1 MKSQRRQNQSRKTQQ
16 RNKNNN
22 RRNQNKNTNNQNR
35 SRNANNCNRK
45 ASQKSKSST
54 RTRRNTRSQKRL
66 QKNSRNNRRVTR
78 KNQRSQRQRQRRNK
92 NKKSQRGGYG
102 TWSLSDISTILPCR
116 TENGVS
122 VANFDTSA
130 DAGSKICSNTLDM
143 LVDSE
148 FGADSAVSVISDLS
162 DFAPGETTQ
171 VIDSG
176 STGDGRTMR
185 EARTLMD
192 NISAEAEY
200 QNLGR
205 MVAPYPT
212 RNAAQDARFAELGQN
227 ATARWNA
234 LRTAGYAGPGSAMP
248 NPVATSPA

>member
-78 KNQRSQRQRQRRNK
+78 KNQRSQRQRRNK

-102 TWSLSDISTILPCR
+102 SWSLSDISTILPCR
-116 TENGVS
+116 TQNGVS

-171 VIDSG
+171 VIDSV

-185 EARTLMD
+185 EDITLMD
-192 NISAEAEY
+192 NLSAEAEY
-200 QNLGR
+200 KIGKNGCSLSNKKR
-205 MVAPYPT
+205 RTKRKIRRVRSK
-212 RNAAQDARFAELGQN
+212 RNRKMERSELPDMLVQ
-227 ATARWNA
+227 ALIQTASR
-234 LRTAGYAGPGSAMP
+234 
-248 NPVATSPA
+248 VPA